1 MIRTYIPADLEAL
14 KQITITCFEG
24 VSIDHNIDRVLG
36 NFGARDWKWRK
47 ARHIDEDVNA
57 QPDGVFVWEE
67 DGEPIGYITA
77 RVDEETKIGWIPN
90 LAVLPGNQG
99 KGIGKALMAAA
110 LDYFEEKGM
119 AGARI
124 ETLDQNNVGQE
135 FYPRSGFTE
144 IARQIYYVMPLGDRK
159 V

>member
-1 MIRTYIPADLEAL
+1 LIRTYMPSDLDTL

-24 VSIDHNIDRVLG
+24 VSIDHNIYRLLG
-36 NFGARDWKWRK
+36 DVGAVDWQTRK
-47 ARHIDEDVNA
+47 ARHIDQDVTA

-67 DGEPIGYITA
+67 EGEPIGYITA
-77 RVDEETKIGWIPN
+77 RLNNESKIGWIPN

-99 KGIGKALMAAA
+99 KGIGKALMKEA
-110 LDYFEEKGM
+110 LDYFEANGM
-119 AGARI
+119 VGAKI
-124 ETLDQNNVGQE
+124 ETLDQNDIGQE

-144 IARQIYYVMPLGDRK
+144 VARQVHYVMRLEDRK